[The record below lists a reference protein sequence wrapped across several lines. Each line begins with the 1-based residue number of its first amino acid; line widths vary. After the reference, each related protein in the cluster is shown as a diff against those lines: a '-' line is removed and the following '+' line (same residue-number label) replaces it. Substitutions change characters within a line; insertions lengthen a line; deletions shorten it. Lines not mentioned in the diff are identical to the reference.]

1 MLYQLALRPL
11 NQKKQKQK
19 SYCGEDQMVAS
30 LPVFIRGS
38 EKKVPHI
45 FKFPLLDARVRFI
58 RQAQPYFRHANNIH

>member
-38 EKKVPHI
+38 EKSPTY
-45 FKFPLLDARVRFI
+45 L
-58 RQAQPYFRHANNIH
+58 

>member
-38 EKKVPHI
+38 EKKPHI
-45 FKFPLLDARVRFI
+45 SLNFLSWMPG
-58 RQAQPYFRHANNIH
+58 